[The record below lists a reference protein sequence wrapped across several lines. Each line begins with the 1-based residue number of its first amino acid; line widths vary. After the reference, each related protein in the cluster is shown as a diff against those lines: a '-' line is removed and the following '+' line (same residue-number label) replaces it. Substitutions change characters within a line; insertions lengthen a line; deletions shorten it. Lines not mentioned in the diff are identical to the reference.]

1 MYITTQP
8 TARQQFSRL
17 LFIDE
22 PTFNALQSKTTDV
35 HQIATEITTNAS
47 QAFSVLTSASVRE
60 LNDVLHFALFDTPS
74 GIFES
79 STLSKTDETY
89 VKSTVKKF
97 LSTPSDVVGS
107 VAVGD
112 EPVHEAKYCDLIPLP
127 AANELRLMVVVK
139 AGFFDA
145 VTENKEA
152 LTAFLLNC
160 LSSLY
165 KYGADLAPL
174 LRLYL
179 RLKFNEG
186 YFDLVKLR
194 FAR

>member
-22 PTFNALQSKTTDV
+22 PTFKALQSKTTDV

-74 GIFES
+74 CIFES

-97 LSTPSDVVGS
+97 LSTPSDGVDS

-112 EPVHEAKYCDLIPLP
+112 EPVHE
-127 AANELRLMVVVK
+127 V
-139 AGFFDA
+139 
-145 VTENKEA
+145 
-152 LTAFLLNC
+152 
-160 LSSLY
+160 
-165 KYGADLAPL
+165 
-174 LRLYL
+174 
-179 RLKFNEG
+179 
-186 YFDLVKLR
+186 
-194 FAR
+194 